1 MIKSVITFYKT
12 GLNGNNWAYDK
23 AALTSIL
30 ASAGISPVLA
40 LTRVLSFGT
49 PFEITDEQY
58 ALYKTATYIKIENTD
73 DASGTT
79 ITRYARIQNFLSI
92 YTGGYTVAYTLDDW
106 ANYVLNA
113 TEFDAHIDGFVTHA
127 NLKLI
132 KNNRYYDFDKCYGE
146 FKDRLTVTEQAKAE
160 RNVFNLTYGQVLEPG
175 FICALIKYKQPLYR
189 GKEVKE
195 KTYNRLYY
203 YKDSDNNLKSFS
215 ALGYYGVQIL
225 HIYSGT
231 KTYYTAELAFEGLD
245 DHKIVTV
252 AQSMAFAPNSD
263 NIEQIT
269 YLPFFPSPEPT
280 APTTTLFLDKITDAA
295 GKVTNYRIVRDAPT
309 LTNKLDELKNINL
322 YDIADKTTTGSYLDV
337 SAIDIGYIFSTEY
350 NVALATL
357 IGQLDFKPYLNEDLA
372 VRDFNIDTYYK
383 SSRYRSANE
392 CMRLTIGYESAE
404 IEISSNALKAETS
417 IYCGLTPDLSSA
429 YIRLSNVN
437 QTISPLNTAISEN
450 LNVLL
455 PPIGYNRESERNA
468 KLTGYLSGATG
479 ILSGAG
485 GLISG
490 LATGN
495 PGLIAGAA
503 QSAIQGVNT
512 LYKTAIMK
520 TLTNIPANRDNFAVE
535 LVEKNTLYLA
545 VSYPAEY
552 AQESIFKQYEYTG
565 IDTLYEINEYLQK
578 EKCQAFNFVQCDQS
592 IEVHGIPEEPAQ
604 RIAAALIQGVTLW
617 TSSDVGNKKQ
627 INY

>member
-1 MIKSVITFYKT
+1 MIKSFITFYKT

-30 ASAGISPVLA
+30 ASAGLAPVLA

-113 TEFDAHIDGFVTHA
+113 DEFNAHIDGFVTHA
-127 NLKLI
+127 NLKLATTNAVG
-132 KNNRYYDFDKCYGE
+132 NNIYNFDRSYGE
-146 FKDRLTVTEQAKAE
+146 FKDRLTVTEQNAPD
-160 RNVFNLTYGQVLEPG
+160 LTYASLTNGRILADG
-175 FICALIKYKQPLYR
+175 FMCALIKYKQPLYL
-189 GKEVKE
+189 GAEVKE
-195 KTYNRLYY
+195 KTYARTVIYEKTKTIN
-203 YKDSDNNLKSFS
+203 
-215 ALGYYGVQIL
+215 ALGYYAVQII
-225 HIYSGT
+225 HYDATFNRYETARISSETSSGD
-231 KTYYTAELAFEGLD
+231 KTILSNIGQWRPD
-245 DHKIVTV
+245 
-252 AQSMAFAPNSD
+252 SD

-269 YLPFFPSPEPT
+269 YLPFFPT
-280 APTTTLFLDKITDAA
+280 VAPQTPADPGLFLDEITDSA
-295 GKVTNYRIVRDAPT
+295 GAVTNYEIIYNNNLGTQID
-309 LTNKLDELKNINL
+309 LLKKYEL
-322 YDIADKTTTGSYLDV
+322 YDVSGKTTEGTTSNIFSIDV
-337 SAIDIGYIFSTEY
+337 GLVFSTEY
-350 NVALATL
+350 TLAVGEL
-357 IGQLDFKPYLNEDLA
+357 IKNLTKKPYINGSTFTKYN
-372 VRDFNIDTYYK
+372 DFTTYYGT
-383 SSRYRSANE
+383 SRYRGSSE
-392 CMRLTIGYESAE
+392 YMRVVFGYQSAE
-404 IEISSNALKAETS
+404 IEVSPAALKVGMTVT
-417 IYCGLTPDLSSA
+417 CGLSPDLTSA
-429 YIRLSNVN
+429 YVKLNNAN
-437 QTISPLNTAISEN
+437 QAIAPLNTAISEN
-450 LNVLL
+450 LNILL

-485 GLISG
+485 GLIGG

-512 LYKTAIMK
+512 LYKTSILK
-520 TLTNIPANRDNFAVE
+520 TLTNMPASRDTFAVE
-535 LVEKNTLYLA
+535 ILQKERLYIA
-545 VSYPAEY
+545 VNYPADY
-552 AQESIFKQYEYTG
+552 ADEVILRQYEYTG
-565 IDTLYEINEYLQK
+565 IDTLYEINEYLEK
-578 EKCQAFNFVQCDQS
+578 EKCQAFNFIQCDQS
-592 IEVHGIPEEPAQ
+592 IEIHGIPEEPAQ

>member
-73 DASGTT
+73 DESVTT

-106 ANYVLNA
+106 ANYVLND

-132 KNNRYYDFDKCYGE
+132 DSNLRYNFNKSYGE
-146 FKDRLTVTEQAKAE
+146 FKDRLTVTEQTKA
-160 RNVFNLTYGQVLEPG
+160 NISVANLTFGQPLEPG

-189 GKEVKE
+189 GKEYAE
-195 KTYNRLYY
+195 KIYNRLYY

-231 KTYYTAELAFEGLD
+231 NTYYTAELAFEGID
-245 DHKIVTV
+245 DHQTVTV
-252 AQSMAFAPNSD
+252 AQSREFAPNSD

-280 APTTTLFLDKITDAA
+280 AADTYLILDKITDAG

-309 LTNKLDELKNINL
+309 LINKLDELSNLNL
-322 YDIADKTTTGSYLDV
+322 YDISGKNTAGDYTEV
-337 SAIDIGYIFSTEY
+337 RAMDIGWNFSTEY
-350 NVALATL
+350 NITLATL
-357 IGQLDFKPYLNEDLA
+357 IGQLDFKPYLNDNPA
-372 VRDFNIDTYYK
+372 VRDFNIDTYFK
-383 SSRYRSANE
+383 SSRYRSTNE

-404 IEISSNALKAETS
+404 IEISGNALKSGTS

-468 KLTGYLSGATG
+468 KLTGYLSGAANILTRQNSLAGYIENITQG
-479 ILSGAG
+479 I
-485 GLISG
+485 
-490 LATGN
+490 N
-495 PGLIAGAA
+495 
-503 QSAIQGVNT
+503 N

-520 TLTNIPANRDNFAVE
+520 TLVNTPANRDNFAVE

-565 IDTLYEINEYLQK
+565 IDTLYEINEYLEK

-604 RIAAALIQGVTLW
+604 RIAASLIQGVTLW
-617 TSSDVGNKKQ
+617 TSTDVGNKKQ

>member
-23 AALTSIL
+23 AALASIL

-73 DASGTT
+73 DESETT

-106 ANYVLNA
+106 ANYVLND
-113 TEFDAHIDGFVTHA
+113 TEFNAHIDGFVTHA
-127 NLKLI
+127 NLKLS
-132 KNNRYYDFDKCYGE
+132 KTTTAGNNIYDFNRSYGE
-146 FKDRLTVTEQAKAE
+146 FKDRLTVTEQSAPGMDYAK
-160 RNVFNLTYGQVLEPG
+160 LTFGQKLADG
-175 FICALIKYKQPLYR
+175 FMCALIKYKQPLYL
-189 GKEVKE
+189 GAEVKDKIYARTMVYDGTKE
-195 KTYNRLYY
+195 INT
-203 YKDSDNNLKSFS
+203 
-215 ALGYYGVQIL
+215 LGYYAVQIV
-225 HIYSGT
+225 HFNKTFDYYQTARISSETADGT
-231 KTYYTAELAFEGLD
+231 QTILSNIGRWRPD
-245 DHKIVTV
+245 
-252 AQSMAFAPNSD
+252 SD

-269 YLPFFPSPEPT
+269 YLPFFPCPSR
-280 APTTTLFLDKITDAA
+280 ADYGSLALILDEITDASGA
-295 GKVTNYRIVRDAPT
+295 VENYNIVYNNEIGTNIDIIKKT
-309 LTNKLDELKNINL
+309 EL
-322 YDIADKTTTGSYLDV
+322 YDVSGKTSEGTTSDIF
-337 SAIDIGYIFSTEY
+337 SIDAGLTFSTEY
-350 NVALATL
+350 TLAIGEL
-357 IGQLDFKPYLNEDLA
+357 IKDLTKKPYINGSTFTKYN
-372 VRDFNIDTYYK
+372 DFTTYYGT
-383 SSRYRSANE
+383 SRYRGSSE
-392 CMRLTIGYESAE
+392 YMRVMFGYQSAE
-404 IEISSNALKAETS
+404 IEVSPAALKVGMTVT
-417 IYCGLTPDLSSA
+417 CGLSADLSSA
-429 YIRLSNVN
+429 YVKLNNAN
-437 QTISPLNTAISEN
+437 QAIAPLNTAISEN
-450 LNVLL
+450 LNLLL

-485 GLISG
+485 GLIGG

-512 LYKTAIMK
+512 LYKTSILK
-520 TLTNIPANRDNFAVE
+520 TLTNIPASRDTFAVE
-535 LVEKNTLYLA
+535 ILQKERLYIA
-545 VSYPAEY
+545 VNYPADY
-552 AQESIFKQYEYTG
+552 ADEVILRQYEYTG

-578 EKCQAFNFVQCDQS
+578 EKCQSYNFVRCDQS

-617 TSSDVGNKKQ
+617 TSTDVGNKKQ